1 MFMFWLTFQLLVN
14 LLYILKKNWLENLD
28 TFLNLNFTD
37 LTSRD
42 IQNSFRCFAYH
53 YSMKFFMYF
62 LKYL

>member
-53 YSMKFFMYF
+53 
-62 LKYL
+62 